1 MVQTPAPSRPIPG
14 RMAGPG
20 LLAYVLVSKF
30 DDHLPLYRLN
40 EIFARMGADIPD
52 SALVDWCGRAMQ
64 VLQPVTERIEAEIKA
79 SDLLHADDTPIRVL
93 ARSRRDKG
101 LGKGV
106 KQGRIRTY
114 VRDPLAG
121 RASSHA

>member
-1 MVQTPAPSRPIPG
+1 
-14 RMAGPG
+14 MAGPN

-30 DDHLPLYRLN
+30 DDHVPLYRQN

-52 SALVDWCGRAMQ
+52 TTLVDWCGGAMKA
-64 VLQPVTERIEAEIKA
+64 LMPLIEKIEAEIMA

-93 ARSRRDKG
+93 DRSKSDKG

-106 KQGRIRTY
+106 RKGRIWAY
-114 VRDPLAG
+114 VRDQRPWAGKAPPGASVVG
-121 RASSHA
+121 RAGIG